1 MSKKLNIDE
10 SLVRRMSKLLDETG
24 LSEIEYEDNGT
35 KIRVSKT
42 ITNVEQSRRLNTQSS
57 ITQEKPVIENKES
70 DINSQGSVLSPM
82 VGTIYMSSAP
92 GEPPFVKIGD
102 SVNKGQTILVVEAM
116 KTFNEIVAP
125 ISGTLTNLLVTD
137 SQPVEFGELL
147 ALIE

>member
-24 LSEIEYEDNGT
+24 LSEIEYEENGT

-42 ITNVEQSRRLNTQSS
+42 ITNLEQSRGLNTQSS

-92 GEPPFVKIGD
+92 GEPPFVQIGD

>member
-24 LSEIEYEDNGT
+24 LSEIEYEENGT
-35 KIRVSKT
+35 KIRVSKKT
-42 ITNVEQSRRLNTQSS
+42 TNLLDSQGLNSKSS
-57 ITQEKPVIENKES
+57 TTQEKLITDNKDS
-70 DINSQGSVLSPM
+70 DINAQGSVLSPM

-92 GEPPFVKIGD
+92 GEPPFVQIGD
-102 SVNKGQTILVVEAM
+102 LVTKGQTILMIEAM
-116 KTFNEIVAP
+116 KTFNEIIAP
-125 ISGTLTNLLVTD
+125 ISGTVSKLLVID

>member
-42 ITNVEQSRRLNTQSS
+42 ITNVEQSRSLNTQSS

-92 GEPPFVKIGD
+92 GEPPFVQIGD

-125 ISGTLTNLLVTD
+125 ISGTLTNLLVTN

>member
-35 KIRVSKT
+35 KIRVSKAT
-42 ITNVEQSRRLNTQSS
+42 IKAEQSPSIIPQPT
-57 ITQEKPVIENKES
+57 ITQEKSLLEENEY
-70 DINSQGSVLSPM
+70 DLNSQGSVLSPL

-92 GEPPFVKIGD
+92 GEPRFVQIGD
-102 SVNKGQTILVVEAM
+102 SIKKGQTILVVEAM

-125 ISGTLTNLLVTD
+125 ISGKLSKLLVTD

-147 ALIE
+147 AIIE

>member
-125 ISGTLTNLLVTD
+125 ISGTLTNLLVTN

>member
-1 MSKKLNIDE
+1 MSEKLNIDE
-10 SLVRRMSKLLDETG
+10 TLIRRMSKLLDETG

-42 ITNVEQSRRLNTQSS
+42 NTSIVQEQDSNTQLLPR
-57 ITQEKPVIENKES
+57 QEILASDNKEFDS
-70 DINSQGSVLSPM
+70 NTQGSVLSPM

-92 GEPPFVKIGD
+92 GEPPFVEIGD
-102 SVNKGQTILVVEAM
+102 LVKKGQTILVVEAM

-125 ISGTLTNLLVTD
+125 ISGTLSKLLVRD

>member
-10 SLVRRMSKLLDETG
+10 SLVRSMSKLLDETG
-24 LSEIEYEDNGT
+24 LSEIEYEENGT

-42 ITNVEQSRRLNTQSS
+42 ITNLEQSRGLNTQSS

-92 GEPPFVKIGD
+92 GEPPFVQIGD
-102 SVNKGQTILVVEAM
+102 SVNKGQPILVVEAM

-125 ISGTLTNLLVTD
+125 ISGTLSNLLVTD

>member
-1 MSKKLNIDE
+1 
-10 SLVRRMSKLLDETG
+10 
-24 LSEIEYEDNGT
+24 
-35 KIRVSKT
+35 
-42 ITNVEQSRRLNTQSS
+42 
-57 ITQEKPVIENKES
+57 
-70 DINSQGSVLSPM
+70 
-82 VGTIYMSSAP
+82 MSSAP
-92 GEPPFVKIGD
+92 GEPPFVQIGD

>member
-24 LSEIEYEDNGT
+24 LSEIEYEENGT

-42 ITNVEQSRRLNTQSS
+42 ITNLEQSRGLNTQSS

>member
-24 LSEIEYEDNGT
+24 LSEIEYEENGT

-42 ITNVEQSRRLNTQSS
+42 ITNLEQSRGLNTQSS

-70 DINSQGSVLSPM
+70 DIKSPGSVLSPM

-92 GEPPFVKIGD
+92 GEPPFVQIGD
-102 SVNKGQTILVVEAM
+102 SVKKGQTILVVEAM

-125 ISGTLTNLLVTD
+125 ISGTLSNLLVTD

>member
-35 KIRVSKT
+35 KIRVSK
-42 ITNVEQSRRLNTQSS
+42 ISTNLEQSRGLNTQSS

-70 DINSQGSVLSPM
+70 DIKSPGSVLSPM

-92 GEPPFVKIGD
+92 GEPPFVQIGD
-102 SVNKGQTILVVEAM
+102 SVKKGQTILVVEAM

-125 ISGTLTNLLVTD
+125 ISGTLSNLLVTD

>member
-35 KIRVSKT
+35 KIRVSK
-42 ITNVEQSRRLNTQSS
+42 ISTNLEQSRGLNTQSS

-92 GEPPFVKIGD
+92 GEPPFVQIGD

>member
-125 ISGTLTNLLVTD
+125 ISGKLSKLLVTD

-147 ALIE
+147 AIIE

>member
-10 SLVRRMSKLLDETG
+10 SLVRSMSKLLDETG
-24 LSEIEYEDNGT
+24 LSEIEYEENGT

-42 ITNVEQSRRLNTQSS
+42 ITNLKQSRGLNTQSS

-92 GEPPFVKIGD
+92 GEPPFVQIGD

>member
-1 MSKKLNIDE
+1 
-10 SLVRRMSKLLDETG
+10 
-24 LSEIEYEDNGT
+24 
-35 KIRVSKT
+35 
-42 ITNVEQSRRLNTQSS
+42 
-57 ITQEKPVIENKES
+57 
-70 DINSQGSVLSPM
+70 M

-125 ISGTLTNLLVTD
+125 ISGTLTNLLVTN